1 MINQKGY
8 GSHVRSVMPGTSEG
22 RIALQRNCQH
32 AGTLQRAEQR
42 KDWKV
47 HCERNPTSNN
57 NNIPGTNQ
65 NGSHHDR
72 VENRDSDSQIWKE
85 AAFPQYMQ
93 ESVESSHFC
102 DLWEDAKR
110 RHSEQRGSLSG
121 EGATKDNNALW
132 LNIRRE
138 AERDAKDE
146 PLLSSFLYAS
156 ILSHDSFERSL
167 AFILSNRLSNATLLP
182 TELFELFY
190 VAIESS
196 ESIKNA
202 AQADL
207 CALRERDPACRS
219 YSQALLYF
227 KGFHALQVQR
237 ISHALWKQQRRVM
250 AAALQSRSSEVF
262 AVDIHPAATI
272 GRGVLLDHGTGV
284 VIGETAIIGNNV
296 SILQNV
302 TLGGTGKQ
310 HGDRHPKVSDNVL
323 IGASATILGNISIG
337 KGSQV
342 AAGSL
347 VLKDVAPKTMVA
359 GSPAKEVG
367 KVQGNPALNMEQWY
381 GSKIYKVQPKTT
393 PLPTVQ
399 KDEDCVDVFMSDST
413 QKSASSAPDPI
424 VDQPND
430 GTNGSSSVGSVEK
443 DDVIVEQK
451 RHSAQSSAIPT
462 DSIDWVI

>member
-1 MINQKGY
+1 MLSKGRECDCHSWLRETKRQRITRP
-8 GSHVRSVMPGTSEG
+8 SHQCQPRYVTTRSRGD
-22 RIALQRNCQH
+22 NCF
-32 AGTLQRAEQR
+32 RVYS
-42 KDWKV
+42 KNDS
-47 HCERNPTSNN
+47 SNN
-57 NNIPGTNQ
+57 GREINP
-65 NGSHHDR
+65 NGSHAERH
-72 VENRDSDSQIWKE
+72 DSDSQIWKE
-85 AAFPQYMQ
+85 AAFPQYLQ
-93 ESVESSHFC
+93 ESVESSNFC

-110 RHSEQRGSLSG
+110 KQSEKLGVSSEKG
-121 EGATKDNNALW
+121 MKNDNNALW
-132 LNIRRE
+132 MNIRRE
-138 AERDAKDE
+138 AERDARDE

-190 VAIESS
+190 VAIDSS
-196 ESIKNA
+196 DNIKKS

-227 KGFHALQVQR
+227 KGFHAIQVQR
-237 ISHALWKQQRRVM
+237 ISHALWKQKRRVM

-272 GRGVLLDHGTGV
+272 GKGVLLDHGTGV
-284 VIGETAIIGNNV
+284 VIGETAVIGNNV

-323 IGASATILGNISIG
+323 IGASATILGNINIG

-347 VLKDVAPKTMVA
+347 VLKSVEPKTMVA

-381 GSKIYKVQPKTT
+381 GSR
-393 PLPTVQ
+393 VQ
-399 KDEDCVDVFMSDST
+399 KSYQNTTKEVEAQPDDDCVDVFTLPKPQQMSDTATHDEDKSKEPEKATPKPPST
-413 QKSASSAPDPI
+413 PL
-424 VDQPND
+424 
-430 GTNGSSSVGSVEK
+430 
-443 DDVIVEQK
+443 
-451 RHSAQSSAIPT
+451 
-462 DSIDWVI
+462 DSIDWII

>member
-1 MINQKGY
+1 M
-8 GSHVRSVMPGTSEG
+8 
-22 RIALQRNCQH
+22 
-32 AGTLQRAEQR
+32 
-42 KDWKV
+42 
-47 HCERNPTSNN
+47 
-57 NNIPGTNQ
+57 
-65 NGSHHDR
+65 
-72 VENRDSDSQIWKE
+72 
-85 AAFPQYMQ
+85 
-93 ESVESSHFC
+93 
-102 DLWEDAKR
+102 
-110 RHSEQRGSLSG
+110 
-121 EGATKDNNALW
+121 
-132 LNIRRE
+132 NIRRE
-138 AERDAKDE
+138 AERDAQDE

-190 VAIESS
+190 VAIDSS
-196 ESIKNA
+196 DSIKKS

-219 YSQALLYF
+219 YSQAMLHF

-237 ISHALWKQQRRVM
+237 ISHALWKQKRRVM

-272 GRGVLLDHGTGV
+272 GKGVLLDHGTGV
-284 VIGETAIIGNNV
+284 VIGETAVIGNNV

-323 IGASATILGNISIG
+323 IGASATILGNINIG

-347 VLKDVAPKTMVA
+347 VLRSVEPKTMVA

-367 KVQGNPALNMEQWY
+367 KVQGIPALNMEQWY
-381 GSKIYKVQPKTT
+381 GSKVQKSSA
-393 PLPTVQ
+393 PTVQ
-399 KDEDCVDVFMSDST
+399 EIKAQDDDDCVDVFTTSRDRDTPQTLPNQETADT
-413 QKSASSAPDPI
+413 QDDPVKEPEKIQSAPPRASS
-424 VDQPND
+424 
-430 GTNGSSSVGSVEK
+430 TT
-443 DDVIVEQK
+443 
-451 RHSAQSSAIPT
+451 PT
-462 DSIDWVI
+462 DSIDWII

>member
-1 MINQKGY
+1 MTVPQYFKFYFSKYILCMNIRDMLTKGREC
-8 GSHVRSVMPGTSEG
+8 GSLARCWLGEAKHVRRFTGHREMHRQISTEYRLVKIYSHIEG
-22 RIALQRNCQH
+22 IYNDNGR
-32 AGTLQRAEQR
+32 GMS
-42 KDWKV
+42 
-47 HCERNPTSNN
+47 P
-57 NNIPGTNQ
+57 
-65 NGSHHDR
+65 NGSGANGN
-72 VENRDSDSQIWKE
+72 ESDSQIWKE

-93 ESVESSHFC
+93 ESVESSNFC
-102 DLWEDAKR
+102 DLWEDAKQK
-110 RHSEQRGSLSG
+110 HSEKLGVSS
-121 EGATKDNNALW
+121 KDTMKSESNALW

-190 VAIESS
+190 VAIDSS
-196 ESIKNA
+196 QTIKKA

-237 ISHALWKQQRRVM
+237 ISHALWKQKRRVM

-272 GRGVLLDHGTGV
+272 GKGVLLDHGTGV
-284 VIGETAIIGNNV
+284 VIGETAVIGNNV

-323 IGASATILGNISIG
+323 IGASATILGNITIG

-347 VLKDVAPKTMVA
+347 VLKAVEPKTMVA

-367 KVQGNPALNMEQWY
+367 KVQGNPAFNMEQWY
-381 GSKIYKVQPKTT
+381 GSRAQKVQHNIVKEI
-393 PLPTVQ
+393 Q
-399 KDEDCVDVFMSDST
+399 IEAEDCVDVFT
-413 QKSASSAPDPI
+413 SASSHQQVEIDKDAKPVKESEKVQSTQHKAPSTPL
-424 VDQPND
+424 
-430 GTNGSSSVGSVEK
+430 
-443 DDVIVEQK
+443 
-451 RHSAQSSAIPT
+451 
-462 DSIDWVI
+462 DSMDWVI

>member
-1 MINQKGY
+1 MLVKGRECPSWLHEARQQRITGPFQLRY
-8 GSHVRSVMPGTSEG
+8 LPTRRLGDDSG
-22 RIALQRNCQH
+22 RVYSTN
-32 AGTLQRAEQR
+32 
-42 KDWKV
+42 
-47 HCERNPTSNN
+47 NNSSSNN
-57 NNIPGTNQ
+57 GHEIRQ
-65 NGSHHDR
+65 NGSRAESH
-72 VENRDSDSQIWKE
+72 DSDSQIWKE

-93 ESVESSHFC
+93 ESVESSNFC

-110 RHSEQRGSLSG
+110 RHSEKLGVSPEDGRTS
-121 EGATKDNNALW
+121 ENNALW
-132 LNIRRE
+132 MNIRRE
-138 AERDAKDE
+138 AERDAQDE

-190 VAIESS
+190 VAIDSS
-196 ESIKNA
+196 DSIKKS

-219 YSQALLYF
+219 YSQAMLHF

-237 ISHALWKQQRRVM
+237 ISHALWKQKRRVM

-272 GRGVLLDHGTGV
+272 GKGVLLDHGTGV
-284 VIGETAIIGNNV
+284 VIGETAVIGNNV

-323 IGASATILGNISIG
+323 IGASATILGNINIG

-347 VLKDVAPKTMVA
+347 VLRSVEPKTMVA

-367 KVQGNPALNMEQWY
+367 KVQGIPALNMEQWY
-381 GSKIYKVQPKTT
+381 GSKVQKSRA
-393 PLPTVQ
+393 PTVQ
-399 KDEDCVDVFMSDST
+399 EIKAQDDDDCVDVFTTSRDRDTPQTLPNQETADT
-413 QKSASSAPDPI
+413 QEDPVKEPEKIQSAPPRASS
-424 VDQPND
+424 
-430 GTNGSSSVGSVEK
+430 TT
-443 DDVIVEQK
+443 
-451 RHSAQSSAIPT
+451 PT
-462 DSIDWVI
+462 DSIDWII